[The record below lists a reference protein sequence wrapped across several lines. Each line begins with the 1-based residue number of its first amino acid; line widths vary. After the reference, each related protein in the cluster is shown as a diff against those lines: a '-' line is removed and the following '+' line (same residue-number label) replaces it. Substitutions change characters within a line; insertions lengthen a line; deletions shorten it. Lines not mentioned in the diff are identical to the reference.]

1 MSLVTS
7 TCISS
12 PLEGPLDYLEAL
24 RLTNRIY
31 ARLVGRRPVFDR
43 REQYYEGKQPLS
55 FATEE
60 WKKANAARYTG
71 FSDNWTRPV
80 VDAEG
85 ERIKHTGLKLGKGMD
100 AAAEKLWNQWLY
112 NEMEM
117 QSSQGFV
124 SSLITSRSFVIVWGD
139 SNDEPTITWEHA
151 SDVEIEYDWAN
162 PRIRKAALKTWADE
176 KLEYATLYTPDQV
189 WKFQRS
195 RSMSK
200 DDKESQAEQAKVN
213 AVSEGGWVPRQLADE
228 PWPLPNPIGV
238 VPVVEIPNR
247 PMLRGDPVSE
257 IQGVMPMQDAINLL
271 WAYLFL
277 SADYASMPARV
288 VLHQGPPMTPIL
300 DTATGKEIGKKAVDM
315 KDLAEKRLLYLSGA
329 DTSIDSWDAAK
340 LDVFT
345 DTIEI
350 AVGHIAAQT
359 RTPPTYLVSK
369 TGMSNVNGEGLK
381 ASEIGLVKK
390 TLEFQTFATPA
401 LREVY
406 RLVALAMG
414 DQQLAQA
421 TRLATVAW
429 MNPEI
434 RSESQLADALVKKK
448 QMGYP
453 LEYLMEVDGLDPLE
467 VKRVLAMAARESE
480 EAMSFGVQA
489 AIDSEAPIEPTP

>member
-1 MSLVTS
+1 
-7 TCISS
+7 
-12 PLEGPLDYLEAL
+12 LEDALDAVEAL
-24 RLTNRIY
+24 RLVNRIY
-31 ARLVGRRPVFDR
+31 ARLNGRRSVFSL
-43 REQYYEGKQPLS
+43 REDYYEGRQPLS
-55 FATEE
+55 FATAE
-60 WKKANAARYTG
+60 WKKSNAARYQG

-85 ERIKHTGLKLGKGMD
+85 ERLKHTGIKINGGADGSAKVLW
-100 AAAEKLWNQWLY
+100 EKWLT

-139 SNDEPTITWEHA
+139 ANDEPTISWEHA
-151 SDVEIEYDWAN
+151 SDVEIEYDFAN

-176 KLEYATLYTPDQV
+176 TVEYGTLYTADSV
-189 WKFQRS
+189 WKFERPRLMTKDERS
-195 RSMSK
+195 
-200 DDKESQAEQAKVN
+200 SQATQGKVDYD
-213 AVSEGGWVPRQLADE
+213 SLGGWKPRE
-228 PWPLPNPIGV
+228 VMGEVWPLNNPMGV
-238 VPVVEIPNR
+238 VPVVEVPNR

-257 IQGVMPMQDAINLL
+257 IQGVIPMQDAINLL

-288 VLHQGPPMTPIL
+288 VLHQGPPMMPLL
-300 DTATGKEIGKKAVDM
+300 DSEGKQVGEKPVEM
-315 KDLAEKRLLYLSGA
+315 RDLAEKRLLYLSGK
-329 DTSIDSWDAAK
+329 DTTIDQWDAAK

-345 DTIEI
+345 DVIET

-401 LREVY
+401 IREVY

-414 DQQLAQA
+414 DQALARE
-421 TRLATVAW
+421 TRLATITW

-434 RSESQLADALVKKK
+434 RSESQLADALSKKK
-448 QMGYP
+448 AMGYP
-453 LEYLMEVDGLDPLE
+453 LEYLMELDGMDPVE
-467 VKRVLAMAARESE
+467 VERVLAMA
-480 EAMSFGVQA
+480 EAENMDPQLEA
-489 AIDSEAPIEPTP
+489 ANRGLSDIANSSGGF

>member
-1 MSLVTS
+1 M
-7 TCISS
+7 
-12 PLEGPLDYLEAL
+12 DALEAL

-31 ARLVGRRPVFDR
+31 ARLVGRRPTFDR
-43 REQYYEGKQPLS
+43 REQYYGGTQPLS
-55 FATEE
+55 FATDE

-100 AAAEKLWNQWLY
+100 DAAEKLWTQWLY

-124 SSLITSRSFVIVWGD
+124 SSLVTSRSFVIVWGD

-176 KLEYATLYTPDQV
+176 TLEYATLYTPDWV
-189 WKFQRS
+189 WKFQRP
-195 RSMSK
+195 RFFVK
-200 DDKESQAEQAKVN
+200 DDKKSWAEQAKVD
-213 AVSEGGWVPRQLADE
+213 AASEGGWVPREVAGE
-228 PWPLPNPIGV
+228 IWPLNNPIGV

-257 IQGVMPMQDAINLL
+257 IQGVIPMQDFINLM
-271 WAYLFL
+271 WAYLML
-277 SADYASMPARV
+277 AADYASMPARV
-288 VLHQGPPMTPIL
+288 VLHQGPPMMPIL
-300 DTATGKEIGKKAVDM
+300 DSTGKEIGKKPVEM
-315 KDLAEKRLLYLSGA
+315 KDLAEKRLLYLSGG
-329 DTSIDSWDAAK
+329 DTAIDAWDAAK

-414 DQQLAQA
+414 DQKLAQT
-421 TRLATVAW
+421 TRLATVTW

-434 RSESQLADALVKKK
+434 RSESQLADALLKKK

-453 LEYLMEVDGLDPLE
+453 LEFLMEVDGLDPME

-489 AIDSEAPIEPTP
+489 AIDSGAPVEPTP